1 MELTLTLIPSVFPH
15 IHVQRCSKDQ
25 GELEWGLLMAKCESA
40 VSWGSGLKL
49 LHGSL
54 WRVGHQGL
62 SDSALEPCPPPP
74 TPGWVERPGLG
85 PRCRQTEY
93 HKVEFNLPNIHV
105 GLWSLWLGTSEASVG
120 QGSGPRPGS
129 EENAE
134 GQPTGGHGLPGRIPE
149 PLPGREPEPISGNHF
164 PSQPLPRAPIL
175 ITARTSDVT

>member
-1 MELTLTLIPSVFPH
+1 MGRSAPRT
-15 IHVQRCSKDQ
+15 R
-25 GELEWGLLMAKCESA
+25 GMAKCRSVRVLGVGDQA
-40 VSWGSGLKL
+40 SNSYMAPCGGLGTRVYL
-49 LHGSL
+49 TQLWSL
-54 WRVGHQGL
+54 APYPRGGWR
-62 SDSALEPCPPPP
+62 D
-74 TPGWVERPGLG
+74 LG

-105 GLWSLWLGTSEASVG
+105 GLWSPWLGTSEASVG

-134 GQPTGGHGLPGRIPE
+134 GQPTGGHGLPGCIPE
-149 PLPGREPEPISGNHF
+149 PLPGGGGPQPISGNHF